1 MCSCAAELVAPLHS
15 AADTWSSSLHFPNCF
30 LNLFNIQSSRR
41 ELYQSPSEML
51 LFDLTGTGLPT
62 ESRDSTVSEEH
73 KQTVGWTH
81 CVRQQRALCTHSLM
95 ALFDSPLTNKAEFA
109 EYFYM
114 YALTNIWAALQ
125 FVSNSTTA
133 VQSHLKHQ
141 IPVSHGHLW
150 YIKSSQVHKRQ
161 NGPTNQTS
169 LIKYVLNSPSSLFS
183 CTCTSLQKNWKMP

>member
-1 MCSCAAELVAPLHS
+1 
-15 AADTWSSSLHFPNCF
+15 
-30 LNLFNIQSSRR
+30 
-41 ELYQSPSEML
+41 ML

-114 YALTNIWAALQ
+114 YAFTNIWAALQ
-125 FVSNSTTA
+125 FVSNSTTT

-141 IPVSHGHLW
+141 IPVSHSTYETLNQVKC
-150 YIKSSQVHKRQ
+150 IKDRRVQQ
-161 NGPTNQTS
+161 
-169 LIKYVLNSPSSLFS
+169 IKPL
-183 CTCTSLQKNWKMP
+183 